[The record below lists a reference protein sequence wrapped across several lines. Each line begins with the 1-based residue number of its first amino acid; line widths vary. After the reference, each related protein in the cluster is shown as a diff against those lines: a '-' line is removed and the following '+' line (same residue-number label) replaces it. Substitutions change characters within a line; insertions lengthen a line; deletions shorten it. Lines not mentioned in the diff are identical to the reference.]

1 MATTGVIPEARLG
14 VSVDDCYSVRR
25 NVQCRVLKTEDC
37 GICRAGKQI
46 GVPVDKMG

>member
-1 MATTGVIPEARLG
+1 MATTGVISEVGLG

-37 GICRAGKQI
+37 GIGLASKLEYLSIR
-46 GVPVDKMG
+46 